1 MDELYIDSVNHR
13 YGDRE
18 VLSSVFLNCKIG
30 EVVGLLG
37 RNGSGKSTLLKI
49 IFGEIKPH
57 FMHLKVDGEFTKKA
71 YLSGQVAYLPQ
82 GFFIPQY
89 LKINDLVN
97 LYANKYKDELLA
109 IDVIKTNL
117 TELIGNLSGGNRRLV
132 EALLLIYSDA
142 KYVLLD
148 EPFSQLSPLIADE
161 LKTHIA
167 RFKEQKGF
175 IITDHYYRQILE
187 ISTRIVLIN
196 NSCNYSI
203 NNEDDL
209 ILNGYL
215 PNWWELVVN
224 L

>member
-13 YGDRE
+13 YGNRE
-18 VLSSVFLNCKIG
+18 VLSSVFLNCKVG

-49 IFGEIKPH
+49 IFGEVKPR
-57 FMHLKVDGEFTKKA
+57 FMHLKVDGKLTYKG
-71 YLSGQVAYLPQ
+71 YLTGQVAYLPQ

-97 LYANKYKDELLA
+97 LFTAKYKNELLM
-109 IDVIKTNL
+109 IDFIQKHL
-117 TELIGNLSGGNRRLV
+117 TAQIGNLSGGHRRLV

-148 EPFSQLSPLIADE
+148 EPFSQLAPLVADE
-161 LKTHIA
+161 LKGHILK
-167 RFKEQKGF
+167 FKGRKGF
-175 IITDHYYRQILE
+175 IITDHYYKQILDV
-187 ISTRIVLIN
+187 SSRIVLIKN
-196 NSCNYSI
+196 GCNYSI
-203 NNEDDL
+203 KNEDDL

-215 PNWWELVVN
+215 PN
-224 L
+224 

>member
-13 YGDRE
+13 YGARE

-49 IFGEIKPH
+49 IFGEVKPK
-57 FMHLKVDGEFTKKA
+57 FMHLKVDEKLTTKA
-71 YLSGQVAYLPQ
+71 YLTGKVAYLPQ
-82 GFFIPQY
+82 GFFIPQN
-89 LKINDLVN
+89 LKIKDLINV
-97 LYANKYKDELLA
+97 YANKYKEQLLA
-109 IDVIKTNL
+109 IEVIKTNL
-117 TELIGNLSGGNRRLV
+117 SEQIGNLSGGNRRLV

-148 EPFSQLSPLIADE
+148 EPFSQLAPLIADE
-161 LKTHIA
+161 LKLHILK
-167 RFKEQKGF
+167 FSNQKGF
-175 IITDHYYRQILE
+175 IVTDHYYRQILE

-196 NSCNYSI
+196 NGCNYHI

-215 PNWWELVVN
+215 PN
-224 L
+224 

>member
-1 MDELYIDSVNHR
+1 MDELYVDSVSHR

-18 VLSSVFLNCKIG
+18 VLSSVFINCKIG

-49 IFGEIKPH
+49 IFGEVKPK
-57 FMHLKVDGEFTKKA
+57 FMHLKVDEKLTTKA
-71 YLSGQVAYLPQ
+71 YLTGKVAYLPQ
-82 GFFIPQY
+82 GFFIPQN
-89 LKINDLVN
+89 LKIKDLVN
-97 LYANKYKDELLA
+97 VYANQYKEQLLA
-109 IDVIKTNL
+109 IEVIKTNVSEQL
-117 TELIGNLSGGNRRLV
+117 ENLSGGNKRLV

-148 EPFSQLSPLIADE
+148 EPFSQLAPLIADE
-161 LKTHIA
+161 LKLHILK
-167 RFKEQKGF
+167 FINQKGF
-175 IITDHYYRQILE
+175 IVTDHYYRQILE

-196 NSCNYSI
+196 NSCNYHI

-215 PNWWELVVN
+215 PN
-224 L
+224 

>member
-18 VLSSVFLNCKIG
+18 VLSSVFLNCKVG
-30 EVVGLLG
+30 EFVGLLG

-49 IFGEIKPH
+49 IFGEIKPN
-57 FMHLKVDGEFTKKA
+57 FMHLKVDGKLTEKA
-71 YLSGQVAYLPQ
+71 YLSGTVAYLSQ

-97 LYANKYKDELLA
+97 LYTNKYKHQLLA
-109 IDVIKTNL
+109 IDVIKANL
-117 TELIGNLSGGNRRLV
+117 TEQIGNLSGGNRRLV

-142 KYVLLD
+142 KYLLLD
-148 EPFSQLSPLIADE
+148 EPFSQLAPIIADE
-161 LKTHIA
+161 LKNHIT
-167 RFKEQKGF
+167 RFSNEKGF

-196 NSCNYSI
+196 NGCNYAIKS
-203 NNEDDL
+203 EDDL

-215 PNWWELVVN
+215 PN
-224 L
+224 

>member
-13 YGDRE
+13 YVDRE
-18 VLSSVFLNCKIG
+18 VLNSVFLNCKVG

-37 RNGSGKSTLLKI
+37 RNGSGKSTLLKV
-49 IFGEIKPH
+49 IFGEIKPC
-57 FMHLKVDGEFTKKA
+57 FMHLKVDGNFTKNA
-71 YLSGQVAYLPQ
+71 YLSGQVAYLSQ

-97 LYANKYKDELLA
+97 LYTNKYKDRLLTV
-109 IDVIKTNL
+109 DVVKANL
-117 TELIGNLSGGNRRLV
+117 TEKIGNLSGGNRRFV

-142 KYVLLD
+142 KYLLLD
-148 EPFSQLSPLIADE
+148 EPFSQLAPIIADE
-161 LKTHIA
+161 LKNHIA
-167 RFKEQKGF
+167 RFSNEKGF

-196 NSCNYSI
+196 NGCNYAIKS
-203 NNEDDL
+203 EDDL

-215 PNWWELVVN
+215 PN
-224 L
+224 

>member
-49 IFGEIKPH
+49 IFGEIKPR

-71 YLSGQVAYLPQ
+71 YLSGQVAYLSQ

-117 TELIGNLSGGNRRLV
+117 TEPIENLSGGNRRLV

-148 EPFSQLSPLIADE
+148 EPFSQLAPLIADE

-196 NSCNYSI
+196 NGCNYSI
-203 NNEDDL
+203 KNEDDL

-215 PNWWELVVN
+215 PN
-224 L
+224 

>member
-13 YGDRE
+13 YGERE
-18 VLSSVFLNCKIG
+18 VLNSVFLNCKVG

-49 IFGEIKPH
+49 IFGEVKPR
-57 FMHLKVDGEFTKKA
+57 FMHLKVDGEHTIKA
-71 YLSGQVAYLPQ
+71 YLSGQVAYLSQ

-97 LYANKYKDELLA
+97 LYANKYKDQLLA
-109 IDVIKTNL
+109 IHVIETNL
-117 TELIGNLSGGNRRLV
+117 TEQIGSLSGGNRRLV
-132 EALLLIYSDA
+132 ETLLLIYSDA

-148 EPFSQLSPLIADE
+148 EPFSQLAPLVVDE
-161 LKTHIA
+161 LKLHILK
-167 RFKEQKGF
+167 FNELKGF
-175 IITDHYYRQILE
+175 VITDHYYCQIIQ

-196 NSCNYSI
+196 NGCNYHI

-209 ILNGYL
+209 IQQGYL
-215 PNWWELVVN
+215 PN
-224 L
+224 

>member
-49 IFGEIKPH
+49 IFGEIKPR

-71 YLSGQVAYLPQ
+71 YLSGQVAYLSQ

-117 TELIGNLSGGNRRLV
+117 TEPIENLSGGNRRLV

-148 EPFSQLSPLIADE
+148 EPFSQLAPLIADE

-196 NSCNYSI
+196 NGCNYSI

-215 PNWWELVVN
+215 PN
-224 L
+224 

>member
-37 RNGSGKSTLLKI
+37 RNGSGKSSLLKI
-49 IFGEIKPH
+49 IFGEIKPR
-57 FMHLKVDGEFTKKA
+57 FMHLKVDGKFTKKA
-71 YLSGQVAYLPQ
+71 YLSGQVAYLSQ

-117 TELIGNLSGGNRRLV
+117 SEPIGNLSGGNRRLV

-148 EPFSQLSPLIADE
+148 EPFSQLAPLSADE
-161 LKTHIA
+161 LKTQIA

-196 NSCNYSI
+196 NGCNYSI
-203 NNEDDL
+203 KNEDDL

-215 PNWWELVVN
+215 PN
-224 L
+224 